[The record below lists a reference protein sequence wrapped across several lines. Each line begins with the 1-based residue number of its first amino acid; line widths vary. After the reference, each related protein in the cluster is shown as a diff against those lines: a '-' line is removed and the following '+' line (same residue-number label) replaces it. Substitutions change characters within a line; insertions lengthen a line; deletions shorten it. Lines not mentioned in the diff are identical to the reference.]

1 MDGAHTAQDVALAL
15 QRLSAVAASR
25 GLGTP
30 DGSSGCT
37 PEELQQRWQVV
48 ASVAGSGYNELDP
61 MTIEHLKVIYNYI
74 ETVII
79 SCGAPDSFDVYE
91 VCFET
96 LAKMGFFLQSAA
108 SKEYLF
114 LTLEN
119 VNEIYDVLL
128 SCVETYE
135 WVQPGATGLL
145 RLYMLQAVFG
155 AVGYNFITGRI
166 LMELTNNDVSGA
178 VSLVAFV
185 LRCGEAPFDL
195 QATAGRCLVEL
206 TTADS

>member
-48 ASVAGSGYNELDP
+48 ASVAGNGYNELDP
-61 MTIEHLKVIYNYI
+61 MTVEHLKVIYNYI

-119 VNEIYDVLL
+119 VHEVYDVLL

-135 WVQPGATGLL
+135 WVQPGATNLP
-145 RLYMLQAVFG
+145 RLWMLQVVFSVFG
-155 AVGYNFITGRI
+155 FSNITGRH
-166 LMELTNNDVSGA
+166 LMELTDNDVS
-178 VSLVAFV
+178 
-185 LRCGEAPFDL
+185 
-195 QATAGRCLVEL
+195 
-206 TTADS
+206 